1 MAIEAPCPAPPEW
14 AASPTKTMRLLC
26 QVGDRVDRVH
36 DHGRVQPGGG
46 RDDRRWHYLV
56 AIQVG
61 GAEQPVRVADTVEV
75 RLDRVGDL
83 R

>member
-1 MAIEAPCPAPPEW
+1 MAIEAPCPAPPGW

-26 QVGDRVDRVH
+26 QVGIGSTVH

-46 RDDRRWHYLV
+46 RDDRRGHYLV